1 VIKPSG
7 WDVAVLVAVAVLCV
21 LVVAN
26 GVEGAELV
34 GGLAANAALLIVW
47 FALGRRGADSRS
59 GSAAIALLILLGG
72 VATAITPSMAT
83 MQAILFP
90 VLWQLARTTRGAV
103 VTNMLLAVSVGIG
116 YVVGLGPSLAVV
128 LQATVIETISVIG
141 SLAIGFWISRIS
153 IESEERRRLIAELH
167 DTQELLAAASRDAG
181 MLTERERLA
190 RELHDT
196 IAQDLTGLVLLVQRT
211 RREVVAA
218 DPTVGDTLD
227 LLEDSARA
235 ALAETRGLVA
245 SSAPVGLSDG
255 GIVAA
260 LERLG
265 ARMERETGIAVT
277 VSIPAGGDACGGS
290 GADAPATALDR
301 DEEIV
306 LLRCAQEGL
315 SNVRR
320 HANAT
325 AASVVLSVTDTS
337 ATVEVR
343 DDGRGFDASL
353 PRTGFGL
360 DGLTDRLALVGGLL
374 EIDSV
379 PGSGTTLTAR
389 LPRHRGVAGA
399 AQKTGD
405 GIGVQA

>member
-34 GGLAANAALLIVW
+34 GGLAANAALLVVW

-59 GSAAIALLILLGG
+59 GSVAIVLLILLGG

-103 VTNMLLAVSVGIG
+103 VTNALLAVSVGVG
-116 YVVGLGPSLAVV
+116 YAVGLGPSTAVL
-128 LQATVIETISVIG
+128 LQATVIEAISLTG

-167 DTQELLAAASRDAG
+167 DTQKRLAAASRDAG

-218 DPTVGDTLD
+218 DPTVGETLD

-235 ALAETRGLVA
+235 ALAETRALVA
-245 SSAPVGLSDG
+245 SSAPVALSDG

-265 ARMERETGIAVT
+265 ARMERETGITVT
-277 VSIPAGGDACGGS
+277 VSEPVGGDGAPAGA
-290 GADAPATALDR
+290 AALDR

-320 HANAT
+320 HAGAT
-325 AASVVLSVTDTS
+325 AASVVLSVTDTT
-337 ATVEVR
+337 ATVTVR

-389 LPRHRGVAGA
+389 LPRHRGAAGA
-399 AQKTGD
+399 AQRAGD
-405 GIGVQA
+405 AIEVQA

>member
-34 GGLAANAALLIVW
+34 GGLAANAALLVVW
-47 FALGRRGADSRS
+47 FALGRRGAESRS
-59 GSAAIALLILLGG
+59 GSAAIVLLILLGG

-103 VTNMLLAVSVGIG
+103 VSNVLLAVSVGIG
-116 YVVGLGPSLAVV
+116 YVVGLGPSMAVV

-211 RREVVAA
+211 RREIAA
-218 DPTVGDTLD
+218 GDPTVGETLD

-235 ALAETRGLVA
+235 ALAETRALVA
-245 SSAPVGLSDG
+245 SSAPVALSDG

-265 ARMERETGIAVT
+265 ARLERETGIAVT
-277 VSIPAGGDACGGS
+277 VSVPAVGSDGDR
-290 GADAPATALDR
+290 ADAPATALDR

-320 HANAT
+320 HAGAT
-325 AASVVLSVTDTS
+325 AASVALSVTDS
-337 ATVEVR
+337 NATITVR

-374 EIDSV
+374 EVDSV

-389 LPRHRGVAGA
+389 LPRHRGVAGVTQRA
-399 AQKTGD
+399 GD
-405 GIGVQA
+405 GIEVQA

>member
-7 WDVAVLVAVAVLCV
+7 WDIAVLVAVAVLCV

-26 GVEGAELV
+26 GVEGPELV
-34 GGLAANAALLIVW
+34 GGLAANAALLVVW
-47 FALGRRGADSRS
+47 FTLGRRGADSRS
-59 GSAAIALLILLGG
+59 GRAAIVLLILLGG
-72 VATAITPSMAT
+72 VATAVTPSLAT

-90 VLWQLARTTRGAV
+90 VLWQLARTTREAV
-103 VTNMLLAVSVGIG
+103 VTNVLLAVSVGIG
-116 YVVGLGPSLAVV
+116 YVVALGPSMAVV

-153 IESEERRRLIAELH
+153 IESEERRRLIGELH
-167 DTQELLAAASRDAG
+167 DTRELLAAASRDAG

-218 DPTVGDTLD
+218 DPTVGETLD

-235 ALAETRGLVA
+235 ALAETRALVA

-255 GIVAA
+255 GIASA

-265 ARMERETGIAVT
+265 ARMERETGIAVIVT
-277 VSIPAGGDACGGS
+277 VPGAGRDTAVS
-290 GADAPATALDR
+290 RAALDR

-320 HANAT
+320 HASAT
-325 AASVVLSVTDTS
+325 AASVALLITDSS
-337 ATVEVR
+337 ATVVVR
-343 DDGRGFDASL
+343 DDGRGFDAAL

-360 DGLTDRLALVGGLL
+360 DGLADRLALVGGVL
-374 EIDSV
+374 EIDSAANR
-379 PGSGTTLTAR
+379 GTTLTAR
-389 LPRHRGVAGA
+389 LPRGSGPLAP
-399 AQKTGD
+399 AQRTGD
-405 GIGVQA
+405 GIEVQA